1 MNDTINTDI
10 GNLHQP
16 ETNPTDTK
24 KTADEAWT
32 KTNQAKSNEESVN
45 TDPSIQLVE
54 LEAKYRELDD
64 QYKRLWADQQNII
77 KRNQRERQ
85 DLLKYAAANTIEAIL
100 PALDN
105 FEFAKKSINGNTSH
119 EEVIKSIDML
129 QEQLLM
135 SLKSIGMTE
144 IETDSK
150 FKAELHEA
158 IAKVKDPS
166 KEEGTI
172 VDVLKK
178 GFKLNDKVLRVATV
192 VVTTKE

>member
-1 MNDTINTDI
+1 MNDTLDKDINS
-10 GNLHQP
+10 LHQA
-16 ETNPTDTK
+16 ETNSPDVK
-24 KTADEAWT
+24 KAADEAWGQSQASE
-32 KTNQAKSNEESVN
+32 NQNNNDQGQILSELQAKY
-45 TDPSIQLVE
+45 Q
-54 LEAKYRELDD
+54 ELDD

-85 DLLKYAAANTIEAIL
+85 DLLKYAAANTVEAIL

-144 IETDSK
+144 IETNKS
-150 FKAELHEA
+150 FNAELHEA

-172 VDVLKK
+172 VEVLKK
-178 GFKLNDKVLRVATV
+178 GFKLNDRVLRVATV

>member
-1 MNDTINTDI
+1 MNDTINTNI
-10 GNLHQP
+10 GDLHQP
-16 ETNPTDTK
+16 EASSTDTK
-24 KTADEAWT
+24 KATDEAWN
-32 KTNQAKSNEESVN
+32 KAAELQDNNDSGHMLSELQAKY
-45 TDPSIQLVE
+45 Q
-54 LEAKYRELDD
+54 ELDD

-85 DLLKYAAANTIEAIL
+85 DLIKYAASNTIEAIL

-105 FEFAKKSINGNTSH
+105 FEFAKKSINPNTSH
-119 EEVIKSIDML
+119 EDIIKSIDML

-144 IETDSK
+144 VETHQG

-158 IAKVKDPS
+158 ISKITDPS
-166 KEEGTI
+166 KPEGTI
-172 VDVLKK
+172 IDVLKK

-192 VVTTKE
+192 VVSTQE